1 MTVILGAD
9 HDVVFFGPTANPKCV
24 RWWAEGGQLN
34 YEDSRDNTYAAVS
47 VRDFLLRLQGISD
60 MLGNGKTKEN
70 EGFMHPDELA
80 RHRKFI
86 EEALLLAKKA
96 KAQGDAAVVQF
107 AGRADRIARVHHYGE
122 QDRVAKNGPM
132 YDYPERQLLGIPAE
146 DADLLRDVIL
156 RHLHP

>member
-1 MTVILGAD
+1 MAD
-9 HDVVFFGPTANPKCV
+9 MRALEL
-24 RWWAEGGQLN
+24 WAE
-34 YEDSRDNTYAAVS
+34 S
-47 VRDFLLRLQGISD
+47 
-60 MLGNGKTKEN
+60 
-70 EGFMHPDELA
+70 
-80 RHRKFI
+80 
-86 EEALLLAKKA
+86 LLAKLAPAARRRLLLDLARQLRARNSQRMASQQTPDGEKWEPR

>member
-1 MTVILGAD
+1 MTVILGSG

-24 RWWAEGGQLN
+24 SWWAEGGQLH

-70 EGFMHPDELA
+70 EGFMHPDELV

-96 KAQGDAAVVQF
+96 KAQGDLSDSKVRQELVNRAKKASVV
-107 AGRADRIARVHHYGE
+107 VP
-122 QDRVAKNGPM
+122 KNFNF
-132 YDYPERQLLGIPAE
+132 
-146 DADLLRDVIL
+146 
-156 RHLHP
+156 